1 MKGSMDLT
9 EGSVTGKMM
18 RFFLPVAAGTVI
30 QQLYSTVDALI
41 VGRYVGAG
49 ALAAIGGSVAM
60 IFSMS
65 VGIFVALTGGAAVV
79 VAQLYGLGDRTR
91 LGKASATSMGFC
103 ALIGIL
109 LTVISIVWAR
119 PLLALFRTPAD
130 TVEDAVVYL
139 RTCSVATTAVMLY
152 NMGAGIIRAAG
163 DSKRPFIYLCVCCVI
178 NIVLDYVLVKV
189 CSLGVW
195 GAAAATAF
203 SQFVSFALV
212 MMRLLRTDEPYRL
225 VMTGKNLSMTEI
237 RVMLRFGIPASLQQL
252 MYGLSNSVI
261 QVAINSLGTATV
273 AAWAL
278 TGKVDGIY
286 WAVMTAAGT
295 SVMTFVG
302 QNFGAGR
309 IDRVSEALKKGT
321 VIFMAFTVTVCGLIA
336 VFAKDLFP
344 LFVNDEEVIALAVR
358 ITLFFITFYPL
369 WTVIELFSGML
380 KGCGDNIV
388 PTLITVVGIAG
399 IRFVWVY
406 TVFRHFGTVDSLCAC
421 YAVTWAVGS
430 FALWLRYRKGAWKTK
445 ARV

>member
-1 MKGSMDLT
+1 MTNDYDLT
-9 EGSVTGKMM
+9 EGNVTGSLM

-41 VGRYVGAG
+41 VGRYVGSS

-79 VAQLYGLGDRTR
+79 AAQLYGTGDRGR
-91 LGKASATSMGFC
+91 LAKASATSMAFC
-103 ALIGIL
+103 AVVGIL
-109 LTVISIVWAR
+109 LSVVSILWAE
-119 PLLALFRTPAD
+119 PLLVLFKTPEE
-130 TVEDAVVYL
+130 TLSDAAVYL

-163 DSKRPFIYLCVCCVI
+163 DSKRPFIYLCACCVI
-178 NIVLDYVLVKV
+178 NIVLDYVLVKIFG
-189 CSLGVW
+189 LGVW

-203 SQFVSFALV
+203 SQFISFILV
-212 MMRLLRTDEPYRL
+212 MIRLLKTDEPYRL
-225 VMTGKNLSMTEI
+225 IISGKYLSLTEI
-237 RVMLRFGIPASLQQL
+237 KVMLRFGIPAALQQL

-261 QVAINSLGTATV
+261 QVAVNSLGTATV

-278 TGKVDGIY
+278 TGKVDGVY

-295 SVMTFVG
+295 AIMTFVG

-321 VIFMAFTVTVCGLIA
+321 AIFMAFTVSVCALIA

-344 LFVNDEEVIALAVR
+344 LFVDDAEVIALAVR

-369 WTVIELFSGML
+369 WTLIELFSGML

-399 IRFVWVY
+399 IRFLWVY
-406 TVFRHFGTVDSLCAC
+406 TVFRYYGTVDSLCTC
-421 YAVTWAVGS
+421 YAVTWTVGS
-430 FALWLRYRKGAWKTK
+430 LALWMRYKKGVWKTGK
-445 ARV
+445 RV